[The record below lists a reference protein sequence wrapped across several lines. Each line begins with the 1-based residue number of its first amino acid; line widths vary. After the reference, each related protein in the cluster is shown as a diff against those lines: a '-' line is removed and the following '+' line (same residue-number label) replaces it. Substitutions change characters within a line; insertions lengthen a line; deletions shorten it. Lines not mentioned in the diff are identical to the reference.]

1 MFLHLSAAGYGGVR
15 TDQGTKLVAAYLI
28 FEAIVPL
35 VILQLAAILSSSTA
49 KRWVVL
55 VTLIITLIL
64 LTVYIMFEV
73 II

>member
-1 MFLHLSAAGYGGVR
+1 MFLHLSPAGYGVR
-15 TDQGTKLVAAYLI
+15 TDQGTNLVAAYLI
-28 FEAIVPL
+28 FEAMVPL